1 MTCSLRSSAIS
12 IHALREE
19 GDFCGM
25 PYGTQPETI
34 SIHALREEGDPVP
47 WLLSIGRCTFLST
60 PSARRATELRQEY
73 LDILEFL
80 STPSAR
86 RATGISC
93 RLVHP
98 FPISIHAL
106 REEGDPSQC
115 RLQKLF
121 CDFYPRPPRGGRR
134 KVRRAQRHFRRNFYP
149 RPPRGGR
156 LSNMAKILRMLL
168 FLSTPSARRAT
179 PEFRIMSKGIGEFL
193 STPSARRATKRL
205 PGGKLPMDISINA
218 LREEGDAGLLH
229 QRRNDGRFLSTPS
242 ARRATHD
249 SEPKLRR

>member
-134 KVRRAQRHFRRNFYP
+134 TSITPCSQ
-149 RPPRGGR
+149 
-156 LSNMAKILRMLL
+156 IL
-168 FLSTPSARRAT
+168 
-179 PEFRIMSKGIGEFL
+179 EFL
-193 STPSARRATKRL
+193 STPSARRATSQ
-205 PGGKLPMDISINA
+205 IC
-218 LREEGDAGLLH
+218 
-229 QRRNDGRFLSTPS
+229 S
-242 ARRATHD
+242 ARIMMFYFYPRPPRGGRPV
-249 SEPKLRR
+249 EGNKPEE